1 MYFIQVLNRRY
12 HFEAFKITFLSLA
25 LTLPISLFGNE
36 TTIEGTPLEQLQAT
50 IRDLET
56 KDFKEDPKAL
66 FTLAS
71 IYCNQNAWDS
81 LRPLIIQMQR
91 LPYFKDV
98 THYFKGRLLLSEN
111 KVGSARKEF
120 ESALRKRPEA
130 ITGLLGHIYFYKAY
144 CLKELN
150 QIDRSK
156 TSFEQALENDFKEE
170 NLSELI
176 KLAEFFNLFNRPN
189 DSIAAIN
196 RYPNTLLNENY
207 ELNAVL
213 GRAYQKL
220 NLHYMAIQSFT
231 QSLDVEQSQY
241 FTRMLRANSYRQI
254 EDLEKAL
261 IDIEAAERMKPGQA
275 DQQFIHGLILFQMGQ
290 LKDAY
295 LRFKE
300 AETAYRS
307 DDYFLVLYGSLSQ
320 AIGEEASAL
329 SAVETYFEA
338 DFNPPNKNAILI
350 NLLLN
355 PSLNKDLSFDPY
367 YSDVRL
373 FRMYMLER
381 LSYKEVLSASRDA
394 SISYFLA
401 QSEKGRKNL
410 SAHRELLFE
419 TLRRSKKKSPEHL
432 FAIWQL
438 NQKEE

>member
-1 MYFIQVLNRRY
+1 MHFTQVLNRRY
-12 HFEAFKITFLSLA
+12 HFEAFKIAFLALV
-25 LTLPISLFGNE
+25 LTLPISLFSNE
-36 TTIEGTPLEQLQAT
+36 TSTEETPLELLQAT
-50 IRDLET
+50 IKDLET
-56 KDFKEDPKAL
+56 KDFEEDPKAL

-71 IYCNQNAWDS
+71 IYCNQNAWES
-81 LRPLIIQMQR
+81 LRPLIIEMQR

-150 QIDRSK
+150 QIDRSEA
-156 TSFEQALENDFKEE
+156 SFKQALDNGFKEE
-170 NLSELI
+170 NVSELI

-207 ELNAVL
+207 ELSAVL

-231 QSLDVEQSQY
+231 QSLDVENSQY
-241 FTRMLRANSYRQI
+241 FTLMLRANSYRQI

-261 IDIEAAERMKPGQA
+261 VDIEAAERLNPGQA
-275 DQQFIHGLILFQMGQ
+275 DQQFIHGLILFQMGL

-295 LRFKE
+295 LHFKE
-300 AETAYRS
+300 AKTAYSS
-307 DDYFLVLYGSLSQ
+307 DDYFLVLYSSLSQ
-320 AIGEEASAL
+320 AIGEETSAL

-338 DFNPPNKNAILI
+338 DFNPPNKNAILN
-350 NLLLN
+350 NLVLN

-373 FRMYMLER
+373 FRLYMLER

-401 QSEKGRKNL
+401 QSEKNRNNL
-410 SAHRELLFE
+410 SAYRELLFE
-419 TLRRSKKKSPEHL
+419 TLRRSKKTSPEHL

>member
-1 MYFIQVLNRRY
+1 MHFTQVLNRQY
-12 HFEAFKITFLSLA
+12 HFEAFKIAFLA
-25 LTLPISLFGNE
+25 LVLPLPISIFSNE
-36 TTIEGTPLEQLQAT
+36 TSIEETPLELLQAT
-50 IRDLET
+50 IKDLET
-56 KDFKEDPKAL
+56 KDFEEDPKAL

-71 IYCNQNAWDS
+71 IYCNQNAWES
-81 LRPLIIQMQR
+81 LRPLIIEMQR

-150 QIDRSK
+150 QIDRSEA
-156 TSFEQALENDFKEE
+156 SFKQALDNGFKEE
-170 NLSELI
+170 NVSELI
-176 KLAEFFNLFNRPN
+176 KLAEFFNLYNRPN

-207 ELNAVL
+207 ELSAVL

-231 QSLDVEQSQY
+231 QSLDVENSQY
-241 FTRMLRANSYRQI
+241 FTLMLRANSYRQI

-261 IDIEAAERMKPGQA
+261 IDIEAAERLNPGQA

-295 LRFKE
+295 LHFKE
-300 AETAYRS
+300 AKTAYSS
-307 DDYFLVLYGSLSQ
+307 DDYFLVLYSSLSQ
-320 AIGEEASAL
+320 AIGEETSAL

-338 DFNPPNKNAILI
+338 DFNPPNKNAILN
-350 NLLLN
+350 NLVLN

-367 YSDVRL
+367 YSDVRF
-373 FRMYMLER
+373 FRLYMLER

-401 QSEKGRKNL
+401 QSEKNRNNL
-410 SAHRELLFE
+410 SAYRELLFE
-419 TLRRSKKKSPEHL
+419 TLRRSKKTSPEHL

>member
-1 MYFIQVLNRRY
+1 MHFTQVLNRRY
-12 HFEAFKITFLSLA
+12 HFEAFKIGFLALV
-25 LTLPISLFGNE
+25 LTLPISLFSNE
-36 TTIEGTPLEQLQAT
+36 TTREETPLELLQAT
-50 IRDLET
+50 IIDLET
-56 KDFKEDPKAL
+56 KDFEEDPKAL

-71 IYCNQNAWDS
+71 IYCNQNAWES
-81 LRPLIIQMQR
+81 LRPLIIELQR
-91 LPYFKDV
+91 LPYFKDL

-150 QIDRSK
+150 QIDRSEA
-156 TSFEQALENDFKEE
+156 SFDRAIDNGFKEE
-170 NLSELI
+170 NVSELI

-207 ELNAVL
+207 ELSAVL

-231 QSLDVEQSQY
+231 QSLDVENSQY
-241 FTRMLRANSYRQI
+241 FTLMLRANSYRQI

-261 IDIEAAERMKPGQA
+261 VDIEAAERLNPGQA

-295 LRFKE
+295 IHFKE
-300 AETAYRS
+300 AKTAYSS
-307 DDYFLVLYGSLSQ
+307 DDYFLVLYSSLSQ
-320 AIGEEASAL
+320 AIGEETSAL

-338 DFNPPNKNAILI
+338 DFNPPNKNAILN
-350 NLLLN
+350 NLVLN

-373 FRMYMLER
+373 FRLYMLER

-401 QSEKGRKNL
+401 QSEKI
-410 SAHRELLFE
+410 
-419 TLRRSKKKSPEHL
+419 KKTCPLIGNSYLKHCAVPKKHHL
-432 FAIWQL
+432 NICLQFG
-438 NQKEE
+438 N